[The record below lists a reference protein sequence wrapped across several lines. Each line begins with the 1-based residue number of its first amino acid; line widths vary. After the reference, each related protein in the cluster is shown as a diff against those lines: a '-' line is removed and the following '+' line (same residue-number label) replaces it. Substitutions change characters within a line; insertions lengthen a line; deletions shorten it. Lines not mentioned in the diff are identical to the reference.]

1 MLSMGVTAC
10 RQSVML
16 NTQKNHHA
24 MKDSFVLHVSQ
35 YRAIGNRL
43 SLEQKGRLLDCLFMY
58 VTGDNINVDDDPML
72 AIVWAFFRQQLEID
86 IDKYE
91 QIKKKRS
98 EAGKRHKG
106 NQHTNRTNGTS
117 VPSVE
122 QNGTNGTVNVNDNV
136 NVNVNDN
143 VNNNNVINNIIP
155 SNKLDGKSNS
165 TADLTQPKSFK
176 DVVLQYF
183 NEKMANK
190 AIKQVRQINN
200 QRSEWLMARVKE
212 YGKDAILEMIDKAA
226 ASDFLNG
233 RNGRGFVATFDWLIR
248 PNNFPKVI
256 DGNYDNDNNAYG
268 TGTTGGGVT
277 SADIREQER
286 RQRDQRLAAR
296 MQRLAEED
304 GGDTLQV
311 R

>member
-1 MLSMGVTAC
+1 MGVTAC

-58 VTGDNINVDDDPML
+58 VIGDNINVDDDPML
-72 AIVWAFFRQQLEID
+72 AIVWAFFKQQLDID

-98 EAGKRHKG
+98 EAGKKG
-106 NQHTNRTNGTS
+106 NQTRWSQTS
-117 VPSVE
+117 QKVANIANAKSVS
-122 QNGTNGTVNVNDNV
+122 QKVANIADNVNV

-143 VNNNNVINNIIP
+143 VNNNNVINKP
-155 SNKLDGKSNS
+155 FNKLNDMSNS
-165 TADLTQPKSFK
+165 KADLTQSKSFK
-176 DVVLQYF
+176 DVVLHYF

-212 YGKDAILEMIDKAA
+212 YGKDAIFEMIDKAA
-226 ASDFLNG
+226 ASNFLNG
-233 RNGRGFVATFDWLIR
+233 RNGRGFVATFDWLMR

-268 TGTTGGGVT
+268 TGTNNNKYS
-277 SADIREQER
+277 SADNAERERLE
-286 RQRDQRLAAR
+286 RQRSAYRLMQRLAA
-296 MQRLAEED
+296 ED
-304 GGDTLQV
+304 GGDPLPPLEQ
-311 R
+311 

>member
-1 MLSMGVTAC
+1 MGVTAC

-58 VTGDNINVDDDPML
+58 VIGDNINVDDDPML
-72 AIVWAFFRQQLEID
+72 AIVWAFFKQQLDID

-106 NQHTNRTNGTS
+106 NQYTNKTNGTS
-117 VPSVE
+117 VPSVK
-122 QNGTNGTVNVNDNV
+122 QNGTNGTDNVNDNV

-155 SNKLDGKSNS
+155 FNKLNGKSNS
-165 TADLTQPKSFK
+165 KADLTQPKSFK

-233 RNGRGFVATFDWLIR
+233 RNGRGFVATFDWLVR

-268 TGTTGGGVT
+268 TGTN
-277 SADIREQER
+277 SNKYSSEDNAERERLE
-286 RQRDQRLAAR
+286 RQRSAYRLMQRLAA
-296 MQRLAEED
+296 ED
-304 GGDTLQV
+304 GGDPLPPLEQ
-311 R
+311 